1 MTHERWT
8 DRLSDYADDELRV
21 EDREAVDRHLAECED
36 CRQVLAEI
44 LAVSSRAA
52 SLPDVPPE
60 RDLWPGVAAQIGADT
75 DHASNV
81 VQIRPPRRFSFTIP
95 QLVAASLALMVLSG
109 GMVWMARLGGDRTDF
124 PALGGA
130 DVVMAP
136 PVTSE
141 PAATSTSA
149 ASPMPASFA
158 EAHYDEAIADL
169 QQTLEAGRAKLD
181 PETVRVLEN
190 NLTAIDRAIEQCRKA
205 LSVDP
210 ANAYLA
216 DHLVSAKKRK
226 LALLRRATAMTEGAS

>member
-1 MTHERWT
+1 MNHEHWT

-21 EDREAVDRHLAECED
+21 EDREAVDRHLAECEE

-44 LAVSSRAA
+44 VAVSSRAA
-52 SLPDVPPE
+52 SLTDVPPE
-60 RDLWPGVAAQIGADT
+60 SDLWPRIAADIGAASQN
-75 DHASNV
+75 ASNV
-81 VQIRPPRRFSFTIP
+81 VPIRLPRRFSFTVP

-130 DVVMAP
+130 EIVVAP
-136 PVTSE
+136 GVTSM
-141 PAATSTSA
+141 PAATSAPA

-169 QQTLEAGRAKLD
+169 QQTLEAGRSRLD
-181 PETVRVLEN
+181 PETIRVLEN
-190 NLTAIDRAIEQCRKA
+190 NLAAIDRAIEQCRKA
-205 LSVDP
+205 LSLDP
-210 ANAYLA
+210 ANGYLA

-226 LALLRRATAMTEGAS
+226 LALLRRATAMAEGAS